1 MNWIDPEPKVAP
13 PALEDSGVSRTS
25 DSKAA
30 SAVEQPPA
38 KFRFELRPPGPLRLG
53 QPVPKLPLGSK
64 RTSPRALG
72 FMLLAGVILPAVTAV
87 VEYLTGACAQIFF
100 NPVPTRWHVALI
112 LFVSLANLAVF
123 SAVVTRRIKAP
134 RFLAGANAVA
144 LGIAAVYATL
154 FLPLA
159 PLAIVALFTVVLS
172 GHALLA
178 LAPLLSFVA
187 TLALR
192 RALRLALPANQSS
205 TRLPPAAWGL
215 ALAALA
221 FVLLDARITLTRVG
235 MHWAATGD
243 TALRER
249 GVGMLRIFGDEE
261 TLLQACQA
269 RRGRSLDILGFLF
282 SLSHPVSPE
291 QARQVYYRVTGEPFE
306 REAQPQPWGLRGVG
320 FDADQGSAT
329 VGHVLPG
336 LSLAESHLDGS
347 VDPGAALGYLEWTM
361 VFSNV
366 NPQPVEARAE
376 IQLPPGAVVSRV
388 TLWIDGEEREAA
400 FGGKGQV
407 REAYE
412 RVVRARRD
420 PLLVTSTGRDR
431 VLAQC
436 FPVPG
441 GGEMKIRLGVTMP
454 LVTGSG
460 FLALGLPHFLE
471 RNFSA
476 PETRHNVWIEAGS
489 PLEAP
494 GKAWRSERAPDGAY
508 ALRAALSD
516 AMLEDPAQVLLLKPP
531 APGQVAR
538 NLSLPQPWHSGIAAA
553 WTPDLANPRT
563 SVIRQHLER
572 KARPPVRRL
581 VVVIDGSA
589 RMNPHLDAIAAALE
603 AAPKKFDYEILWAA
617 DTVERFGA
625 NPSRLRDLRAE
636 GGPDSVPA
644 LQRAYETASRQRDV
658 AILWIHGPQP
668 VLLEPPGPLQNNWRR
683 RTGSPRLYT
692 LRAVA
697 GKNRVLETLE
707 NRPEVIP
714 VPRMGELRHDFIRFF
729 ETISH
734 SSAKFAAVRER
745 VERPEEI
752 PRDWGERTSAHLAR
766 LWAKDETERLTA
778 TGKTEDREQ
787 AVRLATAHQIVT
799 AVSGAVVLENQA
811 QYEQA
816 NLTPAAGNSV
826 PTIPEPE
833 TWALMLITVVLL
845 CAQWLARRRRW
856 KRA

>member
-1 MNWIDPEPKVAP
+1 MNRIDREPKVAP
-13 PALEDSGVSRTS
+13 PVPEGDGGSRPHAG
-25 DSKAA
+25 KVA

-38 KFRFELRPPGPLRLG
+38 NFRFELRPPGPLRPG
-53 QPVPKLPLGSK
+53 QSFPKRRLESK
-64 RTSPRALG
+64 RPSPWALG
-72 FMLLAGVILPAVTAV
+72 FMLLAGVIMPAVTAL

-123 SAVVTRRIKAP
+123 SAVVTRKIRAP

-144 LGIAAVYATL
+144 LGIAALYAAL
-154 FLPLA
+154 FLPLT
-159 PLAIVALFTVVLS
+159 PLAVVAFFTVFLS

-192 RALRLALPANQSS
+192 RALRRALLADQSS
-205 TRLPPAAWGL
+205 TRLPPVAWGL

-221 FVLLDARITLTRVG
+221 VVLLDARITLTRVG
-235 MHWAATGD
+235 MRWAATGD

-249 GVGMLRIFGDEE
+249 GVGMLRSFGDEE
-261 TLLQACQA
+261 TLLQACNA

-291 QARQVYYRVTGEPFE
+291 QARQVYYRVTGESFE
-306 REAQPQPWGLRGVG
+306 REAQPQQWGLLGLG
-320 FDADQGSAT
+320 FDADQGGAT
-329 VGHVLPG
+329 VGQVLPG
-336 LSLAESHLDGS
+336 LSLAESFLDGS

-361 VFSNV
+361 VFANV

-420 PLLVTSTGRDR
+420 PLLVTSIGRDR

-436 FPVPG
+436 FPVPA
-441 GGEMKIRLGVTMP
+441 GGEMKVRLGVTMP
-454 LVTGSG
+454 LAAGND
-460 FLALGLPHFLE
+460 FLALALPHFLE
-471 RNFSA
+471 RNFA
-476 PETRHNVWIEAGS
+476 ALETRHNVWIEADS

-494 GKAWRSERAPDGAY
+494 GKVWRSERAPDGAY

-516 AMLEDPAQVLLLKPP
+516 AMLEGPTEVLLLKPP
-531 APGQVAR
+531 APAG
-538 NLSLPQPWHSGIAAA
+538 AA
-553 WTPDLANPRT
+553 WTPDPADPKT
-563 SVIRQHLER
+563 SVVRQHLER
-572 KARPPVRRL
+572 KAESPVRRL
-581 VVVIDGSA
+581 AVVIDGSA
-589 RMNPHLDAIAAALE
+589 RMNPHLDAIAVALE
-603 AAPKKFDYEILWAA
+603 TVPKKFDYEILWAS
-617 DTVERFGA
+617 DTVEHFGE
-625 NPSRLRDLRAE
+625 NPSRLRDLHGE
-636 GGPDSVPA
+636 GGSDSVPA
-644 LQRAYETASRQRDV
+644 LQRAYQTASRQGDA

-683 RTGSPRLYT
+683 RAGHPRLYT
-692 LRAVA
+692 LRAMA

-714 VPRMGELRHDFIRFF
+714 VPRMGKLRHDLIRFF
-729 ETISH
+729 ETISR
-734 SSAKFAAVRER
+734 SSANFATVRER
-745 VERPEEI
+745 VERPQEI
-752 PRDWGERTSAHLAR
+752 PPDWGKGTSAHLAR

-778 TGKTEDREQ
+778 TGKTEDHEQ
-787 AVRLATAHQIVT
+787 AVLLATAHQIVT
-799 AVSGAVVLENQA
+799 AVSGAVVLESRA

-816 NLTPAAGNSV
+816 NLTPADRNSV

-833 TWALMLITVVLL
+833 TWALMLITAVLL